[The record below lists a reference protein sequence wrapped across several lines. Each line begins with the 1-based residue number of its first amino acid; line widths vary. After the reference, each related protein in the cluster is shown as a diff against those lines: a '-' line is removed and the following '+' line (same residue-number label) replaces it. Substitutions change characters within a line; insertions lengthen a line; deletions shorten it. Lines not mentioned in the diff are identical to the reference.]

1 MQGSSLW
8 RRLPWKWGRPWWQA
22 KLRRPLLPHWAWHD
36 RGGNDSS
43 DTAPY
48 TKCSQTCIETL
59 RISAAE
65 TCRNLSVVYIQQRFF
80 RFRIHHIAFCTGISP
95 SLHWAG
101 VNKYF
106 EGISCSISWQS
117 SKGKVICLSNDNRNG
132 NLPHSLKGLHQQQTY
147 MGVVSWYLWVLVYIP
162 LFFNFKSEICC
173 TYYLVSCWFRKKSWH
188 KWQPTNNTTNFLLSI
203 IERGSKIVNKMSM
216 PILITGNKVGIQL
229 IDVDW
234 QLYADNSR
242 VANISF

>member
-8 RRLPWKWGRPWWQA
+8 RCLPWKWGRPWWQA

-36 RGGNDSS
+36 RGGNDNS

-59 RISAAE
+59 RIPAAE
-65 TCRNLSVVYIQQRFF
+65 IYRNLSVVYIQQRFF

-95 SLHWAG
+95 LLHWAG
-101 VNKYF
+101 VNKNF
-106 EGISCSISWQS
+106 EGVSFSISWQS
-117 SKGKVICLSNDNRNG
+117 SKGKVICLSNNNRNG

-162 LFFNFKSEICC
+162 LFLNFKSEICC
-173 TYYLVSCWFRKKSWH
+173 MYYYFVYQVS
-188 KWQPTNNTTNFLLSI
+188 
-203 IERGSKIVNKMSM
+203 
-216 PILITGNKVGIQL
+216 
-229 IDVDW
+229 
-234 QLYADNSR
+234 A
-242 VANISF
+242 